1 MLCFAPLNIDRSK
14 VLSNKTNIRRCTF
27 ATPMQACEH
36 CEAVFELQAAE
47 KVAVGSPVA
56 GRAYF
61 VTNDDAQPFW
71 GFIGDVLEPLGYGR
85 PHIKLPFALI
95 FAIACVFEFVVRL
108 ATVIPAVQL
117 RTRCTHIEHCVLL
130 SHLCAVIGALNG

>member
-1 MLCFAPLNIDRSK
+1 
-14 VLSNKTNIRRCTF
+14 
-27 ATPMQACEH
+27 MQPCDH

-108 ATVIPAVQL
+108 ATVVPAVWM
-117 RTRCTHIEHCVLL
+117 RTRCTHIDP
-130 SHLCAVIGALNG
+130 CALPPHWCAHDWSIEWVADKRSSTERCNTRQR